1 MTGLFTYFVSI
12 IIHFFAFCRWAAQRS
27 RAAHSGAAIAVQLAV
42 AVAAAS
48 RALDAPAV
56 GEKLA
61 PGTSS
66 TAEEGVDA
74 LQVREKRVLTSK
86 FLFFSIFQSSD
97 FQSLPFVILSCS
109 AQVLHAALQASRDGC
124 ALVTQREWAVQ
135 SLKDAVVQICGVD
148 LESTR

>member
-1 MTGLFTYFVSI
+1 MTGLFTYFCFYYYT
-12 IIHFFAFCRWAAQRS
+12 FFCFCRWAAQRS

-86 FLFFSIFQSSD
+86 FLFFSD

>member
-1 MTGLFTYFVSI
+1 MFY
-12 IIHFFAFCRWAAQRS
+12 IHFFAFCRWAAQRS

-86 FLFFSIFQSSD
+86 FLFFSD

>member
-1 MTGLFTYFVSI
+1 MTGLFTYFCSI
-12 IIHFFAFCRWAAQRS
+12 YIFLLFVDGPRNAHALRTAVLRS
-27 RAAHSGAAIAVQLAV
+27 RC
-42 AVAAAS
+42 
-48 RALDAPAV
+48 
-56 GEKLA
+56 
-61 PGTSS
+61 SS
-66 TAEEGVDA
+66 PWRSPLRRGRLTPQQWARSSHPERRQP
-74 LQVREKRVLTSK
+74 LKRVLTRCRCEKRGCSHQNS
-86 FLFFSIFQSSD
+86 FSSD

>member
-12 IIHFFAFCRWAAQRS
+12 IIHFAFCRWAAQRS

-86 FLFFSIFQSSD
+86 FLFFSD

>member
-1 MTGLFTYFVSI
+1 M
-12 IIHFFAFCRWAAQRS
+12 
-27 RAAHSGAAIAVQLAV
+27 QLAV

-86 FLFFSIFQSSD
+86 FLFQSSD